1 MAVFTRAMKL
11 SMAIVFVFVSFVVV
25 VVVVVVFFLQKLN
38 TSQFISLSVNSLRL
52 LRLEDIFA
60 TAIKAT

>member
-1 MAVFTRAMKL
+1 MFTRAMKL
-11 SMAIVFVFVSFVVV
+11 SMAIVFVFVSFVVVV

>member
-25 VVVVVVFFLQKLN
+25 VVVVVFFLQKLN
-38 TSQFISLSVNSLRL
+38 TSQFISMSVNSLRL